1 MSQHAEV
8 VANGHHTTGHDQA
21 RATNKRLALPIV
33 VWAMVVAAFAMGAD
47 EFIVAGVVTE
57 IAAALSVSLGAVGH
71 LESAY
76 ALGVAIGAPLFTAV
90 GTRFPRRAT
99 LLAAASIF
107 VAGNVISALGPNYE
121 IILAGRLVSAMAHG
135 AFFGIAAVVMADMV
149 DATRRGSAVA
159 TIFAG
164 MTAATVL
171 GAPLGAAVGQAFGW
185 RFTFWTL
192 VILGGIALAGLI
204 AFLPRKAAARKDTT
218 EHHAA
223 PAHHDDHVLPASST
237 AHSEHSSD
245 FDNLDA
251 HARAHLG
258 GGGQAAPLRAQLAAL
273 RRPAVGLTLLV
284 TMLGYGGV
292 FTSYVYIAPQ
302 LTDAAGFA
310 EAWLTPLLL
319 LFGAGLFVGN
329 YAGGKLA
336 DRWPNGS
343 VLATLGALAIALFA
357 MTLAIT
363 TPVSAAV
370 GLFLFGAAAFSVV
383 APLQLRVMTK
393 AGDAPDVASAANI
406 SAFTLGSAIGIY
418 LGGAAIDGGIGVTS
432 VNWIGGLMTST
443 GLLLAMISLRWLD
456 RPDPQAEPVAHAAH
470 H

>member
-1 MSQHAEV
+1 MSQHAQA
-8 VANGHHTTGHDQA
+8 VAHGHHQPAEHEIS
-21 RATNKRLALPIV
+21 TNKRPALPIV

-57 IAAALSVSLGAVGH
+57 IAAALSVSLGAVGQ

-121 IILAGRLVSAMAHG
+121 VILAGRLVSAMAHG

-204 AFLPRKAAARKDTT
+204 AFLPRRAAAKSEGDD
-218 EHHAA
+218 HHAA
-223 PAHHDDHVLPASST
+223 PAPHGTGGAP
-237 AHSEHSSD
+237 AHSEQASD
-245 FDNLDA
+245 FHGLDA

-258 GGGQAAPLRAQLAAL
+258 GGGKAAPLRAQVAAL
-273 RRPAVGLTLLV
+273 RRPAVWMTLLV

-302 LTDAAGFA
+302 LTDVAGFN

-343 VLATLGALAIALFA
+343 VLATLSVLAVALFA

-363 TPVSAAV
+363 TPVSAAI
-370 GLFLFGAAAFSVV
+370 GLFVFGAAAFAVV

-418 LGGAAIDGGIGVTS
+418 LGGTAIDGGIGVTS
-432 VNWIGGLMTST
+432 VNWIGGLMTTS
-443 GLLLAMISLRWLD
+443 GLLLALTARWLD
-456 RPDPQAEPVAHAAH
+456 RKSARAVPMAHAGH

>member
-1 MSQHAEV
+1 MSQHAEA
-8 VANGHHTTGHDQA
+8 VAHGHHSTGQHEA
-21 RATNKRLALPIV
+21 RTTNKRLALPIV

-57 IAAALSVSLGAVGH
+57 IAAALSVSLGAVGQ

-107 VAGNVISALGPNYE
+107 VGGNVISALGPTYE
-121 IILAGRLVSAMAHG
+121 VILAGRLVSAMAHG

-149 DATRRGSAVA
+149 DASRRGSAVA

-171 GAPLGAAVGQAFGW
+171 GAPLGAAVGQALGW

-192 VILGGIALAGLI
+192 VILGGVALAGLI
-204 AFLPRKAAARKDTT
+204 AFLPRRSAPAAKEENGHHSTT
-218 EHHAA
+218 PEASSHDEHHA
-223 PAHHDDHVLPASST
+223 PAAADQ
-237 AHSEHSSD
+237 SEHGSD
-245 FDNLDA
+245 FDRLDA

-258 GGGQAAPLRAQLAAL
+258 GGGQAAPVRAQLAAL
-273 RRPAVGLTLLV
+273 RRPAVWLTLLV

-302 LTDAAGFA
+302 LTDVAGFG

-336 DRWPNGS
+336 DRWPNAS
-343 VLATLGALAIALFA
+343 VLATLSVLAIALFA

-363 TPVSAAV
+363 TPISAAV

-393 AGDAPDVASAANI
+393 ASDAPDVASAANI

-418 LGGAAIDGGIGVTS
+418 LGGAAIDAGIGVTS
-432 VNWIGGLMTST
+432 VNWIGGLMTTS
-443 GLLLAMISLRWLD
+443 GLLVALVASRLMDKPAPS
-456 RPDPQAEPVAHAAH
+456 APVHGH

>member
-1 MSQHAEV
+1 MSQHAEA
-8 VANGHHTTGHDQA
+8 VAHGHQTSGQREA
-21 RATNKRLALPIV
+21 RTTNKRLALPIV

-57 IAAALSVSLGAVGH
+57 IAAALSVSLGAVGQ

-76 ALGVAIGAPLFTAV
+76 ALGVAIGAPLFTAM

-107 VAGNVISALGPNYE
+107 VGGNVISALGPTYE
-121 IILAGRLVSAMAHG
+121 VILAGRLVSAMAHG

-149 DATRRGSAVA
+149 DASRRGSAVA

-204 AFLPRKAAARKDTT
+204 AFLPRRSTAAATGDDAHLSPTQDAPVHQG
-218 EHHAA
+218 HHARTES
-223 PAHHDDHVLPASST
+223 DG
-237 AHSEHSSD
+237 HSETGFD
-245 FDNLDA
+245 FDGLDA

-258 GGGQAAPLRAQLAAL
+258 GGGQAAPVRAQLAAL
-273 RRPAVGLTLLV
+273 RRPAVWMTLLV

-302 LTDAAGFA
+302 LSEAGFA
-310 EAWLTPLLL
+310 DAWLTPLLL

-329 YAGGKLA
+329 YVGGKLA
-336 DRWPNGS
+336 DRWPTASVIGS
-343 VLATLGALAIALFA
+343 LAVLAVALFS
-357 MTLAIT
+357 MTLAVT
-363 TPVSAAV
+363 NQATAVV
-370 GLFLFGAAAFSVV
+370 GLFVFGAAAFAVV
-383 APLQLRVMTK
+383 APLQLRVMTE

-418 LGGAAIDGGIGVTS
+418 LGGAAIDGGLGLTS
-432 VNWIGGLMTST
+432 VNWIGGLMTAS
-443 GLLLAMISLRWLD
+443 GLLLALAAIGLGD
-456 RPDPQAEPVAHAAH
+456 RRNTQEVAHAH

>member
-1 MSQHAEV
+1 MSQHAEA
-8 VANGHHTTGHDQA
+8 VAHGHPTTGREEAQ
-21 RATNKRLALPIV
+21 TKNKRLALPIV

-57 IAAALSVSLGAVGH
+57 IAAALSVSLGAVGQ

-90 GTRFPRRAT
+90 GSRFPRRAT

-107 VAGNVISALGPNYE
+107 VGGNVISALGPTYE
-121 IILAGRLVSAMAHG
+121 VILLGRVISAMAHG

-149 DATRRGSAVA
+149 DASRRGSAVA

-171 GAPLGAAVGQAFGW
+171 GAPLGAAVGQALGW

-204 AFLPRKAAARKDTT
+204 AFLPRRAAARHDET
-218 EHHAA
+218 ERNEGLAHPGHHATSVGA
-223 PAHHDDHVLPASST
+223 DQQAHG
-237 AHSEHSSD
+237 SE
-245 FDNLDA
+245 FDGLDA

-273 RRPAVGLTLLV
+273 RRPAVWLTLLV

-302 LTDAAGFA
+302 LTDVAGVPH
-310 EAWLTPLLL
+310 AWLTPLLL

-343 VLATLGALAIALFA
+343 VLATLATLAVALFA

-363 TPVSAAV
+363 TPVSAAI

-383 APLQLRVMTK
+383 APLQLRVMNM

-418 LGGAAIDGGIGVTS
+418 LGGAAIDAGVGVVS

-443 GLLLAMISLRWLD
+443 GLFLALISLRWLD
-456 RPDPQAEPVAHAAH
+456 HPGSQASHEAH

>member
-1 MSQHAEV
+1 MSQHVQA
-8 VANGHHTTGHDQA
+8 VAHGHHTIGHDQA

-57 IAAALSVSLGAVGH
+57 IAAALSVSLGAVGQ

-76 ALGVAIGAPLFTAV
+76 ALGVAVGAPLFTAV

-107 VAGNVISALGPNYE
+107 VGGNVISALGPTYE
-121 IILAGRLVSAMAHG
+121 VILAGRLVSAMAHG

-204 AFLPRKAAARKDTT
+204 AFLPRRTAASSSENDDHAVT
-218 EHHAA
+218 HAA
-223 PAHHDDHVLPASST
+223 PAHHDGHT
-237 AHSEHSSD
+237 AQAEHSEPGSD
-245 FDNLDA
+245 FDGLDA

-258 GGGQAAPLRAQLAAL
+258 GGGQAAPVRAQLAAL
-273 RRPAVGLTLLV
+273 RRPAVWMTLLV

-302 LTDAAGFA
+302 LSEVAGFA

-329 YAGGKLA
+329 YVGGKLA
-336 DRWPNGS
+336 DRWPTASVIGS
-343 VLATLGALAIALFA
+343 LAVLAVALFS
-357 MTLAIT
+357 MTLAVT
-363 TPVSAAV
+363 TQATAIV
-370 GLFLFGAAAFSVV
+370 GLFVFGAAAFAVV

-418 LGGAAIDGGIGVTS
+418 LGGAAIDGGLGLTS
-432 VNWIGGLMTST
+432 VNWIGGLMTTS
-443 GLLLAMISLRWLD
+443 GVLLALMSRWLD
-456 RPDPQAEPVAHAAH
+456 RPSSHVASPAHAAH

>member
-1 MSQHAEV
+1 MSQHAEA
-8 VANGHHTTGHDQA
+8 VAHGHHPVREHEARTDQ
-21 RATNKRLALPIV
+21 KRLALPIV

-107 VAGNVISALGPNYE
+107 VGGNVISALGPTYE
-121 IILAGRLVSAMAHG
+121 VILAGRLVSAMAHG

-149 DATRRGSAVA
+149 DASRRGSAVA

-204 AFLPRKAAARKDTT
+204 AFLPRRAAAKGNEDDHAVT
-218 EHHAA
+218 HAA
-223 PAHHDDHVLPASST
+223 PAHHDAHT
-237 AHSEHSSD
+237 AQAEHSESASD
-245 FDNLDA
+245 FDGLDA

-273 RRPAVGLTLLV
+273 RRPAVWMTLLV

-302 LTDAAGFA
+302 LTDVAGFG
-310 EAWLTPLLL
+310 ETWLTPLLL

-329 YAGGKLA
+329 YLGGKLA
-336 DRWPNGS
+336 DRWPNAS
-343 VLATLGALAIALFA
+343 VLGTLATLAVALFA

-363 TPVSAAV
+363 TPVTAAA

-418 LGGAAIDGGIGVTS
+418 LGGAAIDGGLGFTS
-432 VNWIGGLMTST
+432 VNWVGGLMTT
-443 GLLLAMISLRWLD
+443 AGLLLAIVSSRLGGRSE
-456 RPDPQAEPVAHAAH
+456 AEGRSHAAH
-470 H
+470 Q

>member
-1 MSQHAEV
+1 MSQHVEA
-8 VANGHHTTGHDQA
+8 VAHGHHQPAEHEI
-21 RATNKRLALPIV
+21 RKTNKRQALPIV

-57 IAAALSVSLGAVGH
+57 IAAALSVSLGAVGQ

-121 IILAGRLVSAMAHG
+121 VILAGRLVSAMAHG

-204 AFLPRKAAARKDTT
+204 AFLPRRGAAKGNEGDRHAVT
-218 EHHAA
+218 HAA
-223 PAHHDDHVLPASST
+223 PAHHD
-237 AHSEHSSD
+237 AHATTSEHSDQRSD
-245 FDNLDA
+245 FDGLDA

-258 GGGQAAPLRAQLAAL
+258 GGGQAAPVRAQLAAL
-273 RRPAVGLTLLV
+273 RRPAVWITLLV

-302 LTDAAGFA
+302 LSDVAGFA

-329 YAGGKLA
+329 YVGGKLA
-336 DRWPNGS
+336 DRWPTASVIGNLA
-343 VLATLGALAIALFA
+343 VLAVALFS
-357 MTLAIT
+357 MTLAVT
-363 TPVSAAV
+363 TQATAIV
-370 GLFLFGAAAFSVV
+370 GLFVFGAAAFAVV

-418 LGGAAIDGGIGVTS
+418 LGGAAIDGGLGLTS
-432 VNWIGGLMTST
+432 VNWIGGLMTTS
-443 GLLLAMISLRWLD
+443 GLLLALAAIGLGD
-456 RPDPQAEPVAHAAH
+456 RRNTQEVAHAH